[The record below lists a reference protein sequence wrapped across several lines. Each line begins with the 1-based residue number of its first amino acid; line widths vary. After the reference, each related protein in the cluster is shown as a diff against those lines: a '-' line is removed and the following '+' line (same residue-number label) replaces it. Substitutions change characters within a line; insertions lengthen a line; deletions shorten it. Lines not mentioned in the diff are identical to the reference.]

1 MIMGAEGYWPYGE
14 DDVCVDTEAASVVDL
29 PVRLEKK

>member
-1 MIMGAEGYWPYGE
+1 MIIGADGYWPYGE
-14 DDVCVDTEAASVVDL
+14 DDVCIRETASDVVDL